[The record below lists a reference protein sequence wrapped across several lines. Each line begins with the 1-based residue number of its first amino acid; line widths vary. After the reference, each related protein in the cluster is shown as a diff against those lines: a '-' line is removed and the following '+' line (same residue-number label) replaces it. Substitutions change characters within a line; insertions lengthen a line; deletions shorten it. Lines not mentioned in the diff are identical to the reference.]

1 MAWSLE
7 FDEDGELVFSVPDEN
22 TLYCLVG
29 DEMVEDFVFTN
40 TYKKPGEKG
49 ETIKSGPQLNRDDH
63 VAYIM
68 GYPDGTVQPKGEIT
82 RAEACTIFFRLLT
95 ESSRDYYFSKTN
107 DYTDVNAGD
116 WFNNAIST
124 LSNAGIVTGYND
136 GTFRPNQ
143 PITRGEMAKIIA
155 NFANLNKGT
164 KSFTDLSGHWS
175 KSYVE
180 LAAGNGWIAG
190 YPDGSFR
197 PDQKITRAET
207 VTMINRV
214 LERVPAKELR
224 LLSRSIM
231 LTFPD
236 NNPGDWYYIAIQ
248 EASNS
253 HEYQRSVYETTG
265 DEMWTKLIDNVDWTK
280 LEK

>member
-1 MAWSLE
+1 MA
-7 FDEDGELVFSVPDEN
+7 
-22 TLYCLVG
+22 TLRAASRYTRRRSRALTIEG
-29 DEMVEDFVFTN
+29 SDFDFVN
-40 TYKKPGEKG
+40 YYGKSGKVEKPVKV
-49 ETIKSGPQLNRDDH
+49 GPQLNRDDH

-68 GYPDGTVQPKGEIT
+68 GYPDGTVQPEGEIT

-95 ESSRDYYFSKTN
+95 DSSRDYYFSKTN

-155 NFANLNKGT
+155 NFANLKYGGKT
-164 KSFTDLSGHWS
+164 FTDLAGHWS

-214 LERVPAKELR
+214 LDRVPAKESR

-253 HEYQRSVYETTG
+253 HEYRRSVYETTG

>member
-1 MAWSLE
+1 M
-7 FDEDGELVFSVPDEN
+7 
-22 TLYCLVG
+22 
-29 DEMVEDFVFTN
+29 
-40 TYKKPGEKG
+40 
-49 ETIKSGPQLNRDDH
+49 
-63 VAYIM
+63 
-68 GYPDGTVQPKGEIT
+68 
-82 RAEACTIFFRLLT
+82 
-95 ESSRDYYFSKTN
+95 
-107 DYTDVNAGD
+107 NAGD

-175 KSYVE
+175 KTYVE

-236 NNPGDWYYIAIQ
+236 TTRAIGTTSPFRKLPTLTSTR
-248 EASNS
+248 EASM
-253 HEYQRSVYETTG
+253 RPRA
-265 DEMWTKLIDNVDWTK
+265 TKCGPS
-280 LEK
+280 

>member
-1 MAWSLE
+1 MAYA
-7 FDEDGELVFSVPDEN
+7 DPD
-22 TLYCLVG
+22 
-29 DEMVEDFVFTN
+29 
-40 TYKKPGEKG
+40 KG
-49 ETIKSGPQLNRDDH
+49 ADADIINIYGKQSSSGSTVKTGPQLNRDDH

-68 GYPDGTVQPKGEIT
+68 GYPDGTVQPEGEIT

-95 ESSRDYYFSKTN
+95 DSSRDYYFSKTN

-155 NFANLNKGT
+155 NFANLSKGGKT
-164 KSFTDLSGHWS
+164 FSDLSGHWS
-175 KSYVE
+175 KTYVE

-231 LTFPD
+231 LTLPD